1 MTLRAAI
8 ALLAFSLAACGAS
21 VSRPED
27 PRKAALDEYLSA
39 RVEMGQWSGA
49 VLVAVGDRVPLR
61 RADGYADGG
70 RATSLNLRFNVADQ
84 IARR

>member
-21 VSRPED
+21 VSKPED
-27 PRKAALDEYLSA
+27 PRKAALDKHLSA

-49 VLVAVGDRVPLR
+49 VLVAVGDRVLLR
-61 RADGYADGG
+61 RADEVQRG
-70 RATSLNLRFNVADQ
+70 RSDRPPVTRSGVEV
-84 IARR
+84 